1 MRTSLTPAELT
12 RYLGRQIDAFYPDGV
27 AYDLGPPVHR
37 ALERIEHSFA
47 RNIVR
52 GYTDATGAT
61 FSHLHG
67 DQYAAFLYYVSH
79 SAWADSGDA
88 ALASKLFLLNKALN
102 GIVCMY
108 DTVLPDVF
116 ILVHTVGI
124 VLGKARYGNYL
135 VVHQNATVGADARGD
150 VPELGERTTLYG
162 GSLVVG
168 SSIIGPRSTISA
180 NAVLRNETI
189 PPDSVVAGASPGLIV
204 RPAAR
209 RMSDL
214 YFGEHSEGRE
224 RGALGTR
231 LL

>member
-1 MRTSLTPAELT
+1 MRTSLTTPELEG
-12 RYLGRQIDAFYPDGV
+12 YLGRQIDALYPDG
-27 AYDLGPPVHR
+27 ATYDLGPPVRR
-37 ALERIEHSFA
+37 ALERIEHSFG

-52 GYTDATGAT
+52 GYNDERGVAT

-67 DQYAAFLYYVSH
+67 DQYAAFLYYASH

-88 ALASKLFLLNKALN
+88 GLASKLFLLNKALN
-102 GIVCMY
+102 GFVCMY

-124 VLGKARYGNYL
+124 VLGKAHYGNYL

-150 VPELGERTTLYG
+150 VPKLGERTTLYA

-168 SSIIGPRSTISA
+168 SSVVGPRSTVSA
-180 NAVLRNETI
+180 NAVLRNEEI

-204 RPAAR
+204 KPAGR

-214 YFGEHSEGRE
+214 FFGEDPEGRE
-224 RGALGTR
+224 RTVSG
-231 LL
+231 